1 MMFRRL
7 SVALLCAM
15 AFAAVAVADRAGLV
29 SLQRVAIPQ
38 DVPANLCSA
47 IAQDREGLLWFGT
60 QGGLVRYD
68 GYEFRVFKSNP
79 SDPSTIAGNYVRS
92 MLVAS
97 DGRLWVGTFSGGLS
111 AYDARTETFT
121 RFQHD
126 AANPR

>member
-1 MMFRRL
+1 MMFRRFAL
-7 SVALLCAM
+7 ALLCAM
-15 AFAAVAVADRAGLV
+15 AFAAAAQADRVGPV
-29 SLQRVAIPQ
+29 SLQRIAIPQ

-68 GYEFRVFKSNP
+68 GYDFRVFRSNP
-79 SDPSTIAGNYVRS
+79 GDPSTIAGNYVRS

-111 AYDARTETFT
+111 VYD
-121 RFQHD
+121 
-126 AANPR
+126 